1 MKNLESQRFFK
12 TYMENMVYFLKVLD
26 RIDSA
31 SYNKSIVIIYENIKI
46 NRL

>member
-12 TYMENMVYFLKVLD
+12 TYMKNMIYFLKVLD

-31 SYNKSIVIIYENIKI
+31 SYNKIIVIIYENIKI
-46 NRL
+46 NML

>member
-12 TYMENMVYFLKVLD
+12 TYMKNMNYFLKVLD

-31 SYNKSIVIIYENIKI
+31 PYNKIIVIIYENIKLNI
-46 NRL
+46 F